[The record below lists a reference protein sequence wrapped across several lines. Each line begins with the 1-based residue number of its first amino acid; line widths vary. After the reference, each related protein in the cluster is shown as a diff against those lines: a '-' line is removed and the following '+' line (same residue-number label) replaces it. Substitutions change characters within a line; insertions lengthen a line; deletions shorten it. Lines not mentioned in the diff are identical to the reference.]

1 MGVIVVFIVVV
12 AICAL
17 AVLLGADSR
26 NLNDK
31 TRSHL
36 WSV

>member
-1 MGVIVVFIVVV
+1 MVVIVFSIVFV
-12 AICAL
+12 AIC
-17 AVLLGADSR
+17 VLSIPLGADSR

-31 TRSHL
+31 TRSTF